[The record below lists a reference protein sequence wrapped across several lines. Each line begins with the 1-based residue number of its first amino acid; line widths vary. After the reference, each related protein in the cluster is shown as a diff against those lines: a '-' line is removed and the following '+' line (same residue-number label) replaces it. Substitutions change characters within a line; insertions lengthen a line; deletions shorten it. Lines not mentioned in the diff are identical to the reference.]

1 MRYASWTHGLGE
13 SFLGEILKTAR
24 YKDTISFAG
33 GLPAQ
38 ELFPNEDLKACFIRV
53 FEEDGP
59 VALQYAEALGYS
71 PLRQWI
77 STQFPNG
84 CMQRDMDEIIITTGS
99 QQGLSLVAQTFI
111 DPDDA
116 VLVESPTYLGAL
128 QAFQGYRPRI
138 IMVPCDDEGI
148 IPDEL
153 EKILSQVKPKY
164 LYLIPNYQNPTGRLM
179 SLERRIE
186 VVKTARRHE
195 LMILEDNP
203 YGELRYGG
211 EALPNIMDLYEN
223 VIYLGSFSK
232 VLSPGLRVGFLI
244 ADKEIVGYIQ
254 RAKEGVDLFSNNL
267 AQHAVYKYITEYEM
281 AEHIQKL
288 RKVYAE
294 RRDLMLKAFQEYT
307 GDEIQAGFPSGGLFL
322 WAKINRRQDS
332 LEFLAAAQE
341 EKVIFV
347 PGTFFYPDGRVSN
360 EMRIN
365 FSSSAPEAIQEGVKR
380 IAKAV
385 KR

>member
-1 MRYASWTHGLGE
+1 M
-13 SFLGEILKTAR
+13 
-24 YKDTISFAG
+24 
-33 GLPAQ
+33 
-38 ELFPNEDLKACFIRV
+38 
-53 FEEDGP
+53 
-59 VALQYAEALGYS
+59 
-71 PLRQWI
+71 
-77 STQFPNG
+77 
-84 CMQRDMDEIIITTGS
+84 
-99 QQGLSLVAQTFI
+99 
-111 DPDDA
+111 
-116 VLVESPTYLGAL
+116 
-128 QAFQGYRPRI
+128 
-138 IMVPCDDEGI
+138 
-148 IPDEL
+148 
-153 EKILSQVKPKY
+153 SQVKPKY